1 MIEIKNLLKEYSS
14 DTGFRTVVL
23 KNISFKI
30 PGGKITSIIAPTGS
44 GKSVLLKIIS
54 GLEEQT
60 SGDVI
65 NPTEGKIIF
74 IPSAPSSFPWLN
86 VFENVKFGLDKWDE
100 KNIKALI
107 NLVGL
112 EGYDTFYPDN
122 KSLGFRFRIA
132 LARSLAHNPAV
143 VLLDEP
149 FNQMDVQTKNEIYFL
164 IREINKIKN
173 TSFLLATTNLT
184 EALFLSDRIFIMKKN
199 PAEIH
204 SEIDI
209 DLSTKRDE
217 ATFFS
222 DRFHQLR
229 IQIEESFK
237 SIESQKLANL
247 SI

>member
-1 MIEIKNLLKEYSS
+1 MIEIKNLSKEYSS
-14 DTGFRTVVL
+14 DIGFRTVVL

-30 PGGKITSIIAPTGS
+30 PDGKITSIIAPTGS

-65 NPTEGKIIF
+65 NPAEGKIIF

-86 VFENVKFGLDKWDE
+86 VHDNVKFGLEKWDE
-100 KNIKALI
+100 KNIKGFI

-112 EGYDTFYPDN
+112 GGYETFHPDN

-132 LARSLAHNPAV
+132 LARSLAHNPVV

-149 FNQMDVQTKNEIYFL
+149 FNKMDVQTKSEIYFL
-164 IREINKIKN
+164 IRDINKIKG
-173 TSFLLATTNLT
+173 TGFLLATTNLT
-184 EALFLSDRIFIMKKN
+184 EALFLSDRVCIMKKN

-204 SEIDI
+204 FEIDI
-209 DLSTKRDE
+209 DLPTKRDE
-217 ATFFS
+217 STFFS

-237 SIESQKLANL
+237 SIESQKLVNF

>member
-1 MIEIKNLLKEYSS
+1 MIEIKNLSKEYSS
-14 DTGFRTVVL
+14 DIGFRTVVL

-74 IPSAPSSFPWLN
+74 IPSAPSSFPWFN
-86 VFENVKFGLDKWDE
+86 VHDNVKFGLEKWDE
-100 KNIKALI
+100 KNIKELI

-112 EGYDTFYPDN
+112 EGYDTFHPDN

-143 VLLDEP
+143 VILDEP

-164 IREINKIKN
+164 IRAINKIKN

-184 EALFLSDRIFIMKKN
+184 EALFLSDKIYLMKKN
-199 PAEIH
+199 PGNIY
-204 SEIDI
+204 SEIDV
-209 DLSTKRDE
+209 DLPKERDE
-217 ATFFS
+217 TTFFS
-222 DRFHQLR
+222 DKFSQLR
-229 IQIEESFK
+229 TQIENTFK
-237 SIESQKLANL
+237 QTESQKLFNL

>member
-1 MIEIKNLLKEYSS
+1 MIEIKNLSKEYSS
-14 DTGFRTVVL
+14 DIDFRTVVL
-23 KNISFKI
+23 RNISFKI
-30 PGGKITSIIAPTGS
+30 PVGKIASIIAPTGS

-100 KNIKALI
+100 KNIKDLI

-122 KSLGFRFRIA
+122 KSLGFRLRIA
-132 LARSLAHNPAV
+132 LARSLAHNPFLI
-143 VLLDEP
+143 LLDEP
-149 FNQMDVQTKNEIYFL
+149 FTQMDVQTKNELYIL
-164 IREINKIKN
+164 IRVINKIKGIG
-173 TSFLLATTNLT
+173 FLLATTNLT
-184 EALFLSDRIFIMKKN
+184 EALFLSDRICIMKKN

-204 SEIDI
+204 SEMDI
-209 DLSTKRDE
+209 DLPTNRNES
-217 ATFFS
+217 TFFS

-237 SIESQKLANL
+237 SIESQKLVNL